1 MSTLIVIFMV
11 ALWFTYLQQ
20 LRTNQKNIV
29 VIPPITPERLHSEA
43 EVVAKSIGY
52 WEKMAKE
59 GKTSD
64 ERVFAALNLS
74 KAVKRLIELTGD
86 YVPDEAKKPLVE
98 PEPVKEKLIIEI
110 LPPGVA
116 SLAAARESKNE
127 NLRDW

>member
-1 MSTLIVIFMV
+1 MAILILVSMF
-11 ALWFTYLQQ
+11 ALWLAC
-20 LRTNQKNIV
+20 LWAMLINKVNITTV
-29 VIPPITPERLHSEA
+29 PQITPERLYSEA

-127 NLRDW
+127 NLHDW

>member
-1 MSTLIVIFMV
+1 MTIFMTTV
-11 ALWFTYLQQ
+11 GLAIWLACLWAMLI
-20 LRTNQKNIV
+20 NKVNIT
-29 VIPPITPERLHSEA
+29 IEPPITPERLHSEA